1 MDESG
6 DVTRLLIDWR
16 RGDKEAL
23 DRLMPVV
30 YGELHRLAEIYLHRE
45 RPGNTLQPTALVNEA
60 YLRLIDQRQVEW
72 QSRAH
77 FFGIAAQ
84 MMRRILVD
92 HARAHRA
99 DKRGGG
105 LYRVMLDSS
114 FDVEERRDIDL
125 IALDGA
131 LEALAK
137 LDPRQSRI
145 VELRFFVGLTIE
157 ETAEVI
163 GVSPITVRRDWNLAK
178 AWLYRE
184 IGRGEKRA

>member
-1 MDESG
+1 MEKSS
-6 DVTRLLIDWR
+6 DVTQLLIDWR

-30 YGELHRLAEIYLHRE
+30 FGELHRLAEIYLHRE
-45 RPGNTLQPTALVNEA
+45 RPGHTLQPTALVNEA

-92 HARAHRA
+92 HARAHQA
-99 DKRGGG
+99 GKRGGG
-105 LYRVMLDSS
+105 LYRVTLDSS
-114 FDVEERRDIDL
+114 FDVEERRDVDL
-125 IALDGA
+125 IALDEA
-131 LEALAK
+131 LEALAE

-163 GVSPITVRRDWNLAK
+163 GVAPITVRREWNHAK
-178 AWLYRE
+178 AWLYRQM
-184 IGRGEKRA
+184 GPHGKHS